1 MQKMQILGSQTE
13 VRQGSAKGTFTYLET
28 FTFGHT
34 NWDTS

>member
-1 MQKMQILGSQTE
+1 MQKMQILGSQT
-13 VRQGSAKGTFTYLET
+13 VRQGTAKGTFTYLET